1 MKTSRHILCFDLGT
15 TNIKAVLIDEDGRT
29 VTVARRRM
37 PSETSALGRSELTAE
52 AFEKLIADLTADVA
66 RASESGLT
74 HTMAVTFA
82 TQANSF
88 ILLDRHDEPLTP
100 IILWPDARAR
110 GADEPINRLAEF
122 RAITGVPKLD
132 FEFMPAKLRWLRE
145 HAPAKWAKTRRICG
159 IGDYLAMCL
168 CGEHV
173 TEAGVAAL
181 TGLVNARSLEWWPR
195 GLEALEVRESS
206 LPRIV
211 RAGTDVG
218 PIRPEA
224 ADRLGLP
231 AGVRV
236 IVGCLDQYAG
246 AIGVGCVAQGR
257 MAESTGTVL
266 AVLCLAGEWRDD
278 LPGDVFQGPAFD
290 GNLYF
295 RMAYSNTS
303 ANLLEWY
310 RGRLAGLPSFESLD
324 ALAALEPASAG
335 NLAIE
340 SIEQAESIERCF
352 KNVESSHAPGQ
363 VVRAIM
369 ERVAQ
374 SLEELRGSLG
384 VGLMNKMRSAGG
396 AARSDLWL
404 QIKADVLQSPVAASA
419 SPEPTSLGA
428 AMLAARA
435 LGWGEMP
442 DLAFHWCRV
451 RKLFQPRE
459 HAQGAV

>member
-15 TNIKAVLIDEDGRT
+15 TNIKAVLVDEDGRT

-37 PSETSALGRSELTAE
+37 PSEASAPGRSELRPE
-52 AFEKLIADLTADVA
+52 AFEKVIAELTADVA
-66 RASESGLT
+66 RASGSGLA

-100 IILWPDARAR
+100 LILWPDARAR

-173 TEAGVAAL
+173 TEAGVASL
-181 TGLVNARSLEWWPR
+181 TGLANARSLEWWPC
-195 GLEALEVRESS
+195 GLEVLEVRESW

-224 ADRLGLP
+224 AMRLGLP
-231 AGVRV
+231 SGIRV

-278 LPGDVFQGPAFD
+278 LPCDVFQGPAFD

-310 RGRLAGLPSFESLD
+310 HSRLAGLPSFESLD
-324 ALAALEPASAG
+324 ALAALETEG
-335 NLAIE
+335 VGDLAIDSLE
-340 SIEQAESIERCF
+340 KTGSIEECF
-352 KNVESSHAPGQ
+352 KNVDSLHTPGQ

-369 ERVAQ
+369 EQVAQ
-374 SLEELRGSLG
+374 SLLELRGSLG
-384 VGLMNKMRSAGG
+384 VGLMNKVRSAGG

-404 QIKADVLQSPVAASA
+404 QIKADLLQVPVMASA

-442 DLAFHWCRV
+442 DLAFQWCRV

-459 HAQGAV
+459 RAHGAV